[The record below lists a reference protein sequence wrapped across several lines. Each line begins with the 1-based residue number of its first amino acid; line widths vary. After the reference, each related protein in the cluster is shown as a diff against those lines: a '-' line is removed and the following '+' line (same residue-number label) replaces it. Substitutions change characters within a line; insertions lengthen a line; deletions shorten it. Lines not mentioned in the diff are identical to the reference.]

1 MTVIPFIR
9 SWARA
14 CRWLVWLAVIWA
26 TSVAAETAPD
36 LGPVR
41 LNGFGSLA
49 LTRTLSVGD
58 QSLRRDISQQ
68 TQAHTNSFATD
79 SRLGL
84 QLHYDARPDLELVSQ
99 VVIKKRLPD
108 SPADGALEW
117 LFASY
122 RPRDDWTIRVGR
134 TNTDIFLLSDVGSVG
149 FAYPWIR
156 PNSDFY
162 IALPL
167 YTMDGVDATWT
178 VQSGDARWKLKG
190 FAGNSTTQG
199 ILSINPGELYNFKIT
214 PAIGLVVSR
223 ENDGLLLR
231 ATVAKARVS
240 ADMSPRASMALES
253 LRQLAASPYPE
264 VARQANELAKRADL
278 TARSANFYE
287 IGVNYE
293 RDNWLI
299 SAEFSQVD
307 MDTGTR
313 AARSAYASVGH
324 RFGDLTLYGMVGKS
338 VSSFDAQ
345 AIPNWQALGPEAQA
359 LGIAAATLANGAR
372 VDQRSWSM
380 GARWDVHPQLALK
393 LQFDQFWVAPN
404 GGALWIGDDQQAS
417 KPRVWSGGLDFVF

>member
-14 CRWLVWLAVIWA
+14 RRWLVWLAVIWA

-122 RPRDDWTIRVGR
+122 RPSDSWTIRVGR
-134 TNTDIFLLSDVGSVG
+134 TNTDLFLLSDVGSVG

-167 YTMDGVDATWT
+167 YTMDGVDVSWT
-178 VQSGDARWKLKG
+178 TQSDEARWKVKG
-190 FAGNSTTQG
+190 FAGTSSTAG
-199 ILSINPGELYNFKIT
+199 LLSVNPSETYNFKIS
-214 PAIGLVVSR
+214 PAFGVVVSR
-223 ENDGLLLR
+223 EHDGLLLR
-231 ATVAKARVS
+231 ATAAKARVS
-240 ADMSPRASMALES
+240 TDMSPQAIQALAS
-253 LRQLAASPYPE
+253 LRQLAASPYPD
-264 VARQANELAKRADL
+264 VARQADELAKRADL
-278 TARSANFYE
+278 SSSAANFFEVGISYD
-287 IGVNYE
+287 
-293 RDNWLI
+293 RDDWLF

-307 MDTGTR
+307 METGTR
-313 AARSAYASVGH
+313 GARSVYASVGR
-324 RFGDLTLYGMVGKS
+324 RFGDVTLYGMMGRS
-338 VSSFDAQ
+338 LSSFDAQ
-345 AIPNWQALGPEAQA
+345 PMPDWVALGPQAQA
-359 LGIAAATLANGAR
+359 LGVIAATQVNGAR
-372 VDQRSWSM
+372 VDQHSFSI
-380 GARWDVHPQLALK
+380 GTRWDVHPQLALK

-404 GGALWIGDDQQAS
+404 GGALWIGDDRQGS
-417 KPRVWSGGLDFVF
+417 KPRVWSGGLDFIF

>member
-1 MTVIPFIR
+1 M
-9 SWARA
+9 
-14 CRWLVWLAVIWA
+14 
-26 TSVAAETAPD
+26 AETSPD

-49 LTRTLSVGD
+49 LTRTLSLGD

-99 VVIKKRLPD
+99 VVFKKRLPD

-122 RPRDDWTIRVGR
+122 RPSSDWTIRVGR
-134 TNTDIFLLSDVGSVG
+134 TNTDLFLLSDVGSVG

-167 YTMDGVDATWT
+167 YTMDGVDASWT
-178 VQSGDARWKLKG
+178 VQSGESRWKVKG
-190 FAGNSTTQG
+190 FAGTSTTAG
-199 ILSINPGELYNFKIT
+199 LLSVNPSETYNFRIS
-214 PAIGLVVSR
+214 PAFGLVVSR
-223 ENDGLLLR
+223 ENEGLLLR

-240 ADMSPRASMALES
+240 TDMSPQAHQALAN
-253 LRQLAASPYPE
+253 LQQLAASPYPD
-264 VARQANELAKRADL
+264 VARQAAELARRGDL
-278 TARSANFYE
+278 TASAANFYE
-287 IGVNYE
+287 VGFSYE
-293 RDNWLI
+293 RDNWLL

-307 MDTGTR
+307 METGTR
-313 AARSAYASVGH
+313 GARSVYASVGR
-324 RFGDLTLYGMVGKS
+324 RFGDVTLYGMMGRS
-338 VSSFDAQ
+338 LSSFDAQ
-345 AIPNWQALGPEAQA
+345 PMPNWVALGPDAQA
-359 LGIAAATLANGAR
+359 LGVIAATQVNGAR
-372 VDQRSWSM
+372 VNQHSLSI
-380 GARWDVHPQLALK
+380 GSRWDIHPQLALK

-404 GGALWIGDDQQAS
+404 GGALWIGDDRQGS
-417 KPRVWSGGLDFVF
+417 KPRVWSGGLDFIF

>member
-1 MTVIPFIR
+1 M
-9 SWARA
+9 AQ
-14 CRWLVWLAVIWA
+14 
-26 TSVAAETAPD
+26 TAPD

-49 LTRTLSVGD
+49 LTRTLSLGD
-58 QSLRRDISQQ
+58 QSLRRDIAQQ

-134 TNTDIFLLSDVGSVG
+134 TNTDLFLLSDVGSVG

-167 YTMDGVDATWT
+167 YTMDGVDASWT
-178 VQSGDARWKLKG
+178 LQSGESRWKFKG
-190 FAGNSTTQG
+190 FVGNSTTKG
-199 ILSINPGELYNFKIT
+199 VLSVNPGETYNFKIS
-214 PAIGLVVSR
+214 PAVGVVVSR

-231 ATVAKARVS
+231 ATVAKARVG
-240 ADMSPRASMALES
+240 ADMSERATLALAN
-253 LRQLAASPYPE
+253 LQQLASAPYPE
-264 VARQANELAKRADL
+264 VARQAAELARRADL
-278 TARSANFYE
+278 SHNAANFYE
-287 IGVNYE
+287 LGINYE
-293 RDNWLI
+293 RDNWLF

-313 AARSAYASVGH
+313 GARSAYASIGR
-324 RFGDLTLYGMVGKS
+324 RFGDWTLYSMMGKS
-338 VSSFDAQ
+338 LSSFEAQ
-345 AIPNWQALGPEAQA
+345 TMPNWVALGPDAQA
-359 LGIAAATLANGAR
+359 LGTIAAIQVNGSR
-372 VDQRSWSM
+372 VDQHSWSI
-380 GARWDVHPQLALK
+380 GSRWDIHPQLALK
-393 LQFDQFWVAPN
+393 LQFDQFWVARN
-404 GGALWIGDDQQAS
+404 GGALWSGADQQAS
-417 KPRVWSGGLDFVF
+417 KPRVWSGGLDFIF